1 MPHLHPIELI
11 LALLLLVIAIAL
23 LSARLK
29 VPYPILLVLGG
40 LAISFIPGL
49 PRVQLQP
56 DLVFLVFLPPLLYY
70 AGLLTTWRDFR
81 ANFRPIALLAVGL
94 VLFTTVAIA
103 LVASALIPGLPLAAA
118 FVLGAI
124 VSPPDAVAATAITER
139 LRVPRRITTILDGES
154 LVNDATA
161 LVAYRFAVA
170 AIVTGYF
177 SLTAALGQFV
187 IAATAGTLIGL
198 CAAAMIV
205 WMSQRIREPNV
216 EGAISLLTPYLAY
229 LPAEWAG
236 ASGVLAAVAAGIY
249 VSRKLPT
256 FASPNARLRAF
267 AVWETLVFLLN
278 GVIFILIGLQL
289 PVVMERLAAIPRS
302 QLALYALAI
311 CATAILTRILW
322 VFGATA
328 IRRMLSAKLRQR
340 DDVLPWRHV
349 MLIAWSGM
357 RGIVSLAAALALPM
371 TTASANPFPGRDLIL
386 FLTFTVILATLVF
399 QGLTLPPL
407 IRFLKL
413 TADDLEHRE
422 ERDARIQAAH
432 AALSRLHVL
441 SFDPAADPRVLDR
454 LRLLY
459 EERLQRL
466 GDHTHH
472 DHALEHRS
480 PQEVAP
486 TVHREALIAER
497 RMITFLRDQNDISDT
512 VLRRLL
518 HEIDLEE
525 ARLST

>member
-1 MPHLHPIELI
+1 MSHLHPIELV
-11 LALLLLVIAIAL
+11 LALLLAVMAMAL

-40 LAISFIPGL
+40 LGVSFIPRL
-49 PRVQLQP
+49 PRVHLQP

-70 AGLLTTWRDFR
+70 AGLMTTWRDFR
-81 ANFRPIALLAVGL
+81 ANLRPIALLAVGL

-103 LVASALIPGLPLAAA
+103 FVANALIPGLPLAAA

-161 LVAYRFAVA
+161 LVAYRFAIA
-170 AIVTGYF
+170 AVVTGQF
-177 SLTAALGQFV
+177 SLPAALGKFV
-187 IAATAGTLIGL
+187 VAATLGILIGL
-198 CAAAMIV
+198 VAAAVIV
-205 WMSQRIREPNV
+205 WVSQRIHEPNV

-236 ASGVLAAVAAGIY
+236 ASGVLGAVAAGIY

-267 AVWETLVFLLN
+267 AVWETIVFLLN
-278 GVIFILIGLQL
+278 GIIFILIGLQL
-289 PVVMERLAAIPRS
+289 PVVMERLAHIPRGR
-302 QLALYALAI
+302 LALYALAV
-311 CATAILTRILW
+311 CATAILTRIIW
-322 VFGATA
+322 IFVATYV
-328 IRRMLSAKLRQR
+328 RRTVSAKLRQH
-340 DDVLPWRHV
+340 DPVLPWRYV
-349 MLIAWSGM
+349 TIIGWSGM
-357 RGIVSLAAALALPM
+357 RGIVSLAAALALPL
-371 TTASANPFPGRDLIL
+371 TTATDEPFPGRDLII
-386 FLTFTVILATLVF
+386 FLSFTVILATLVF

-407 IRFLKL
+407 IRLLKL
-413 TADDLEHRE
+413 TDDGLQERE
-422 ERDARIQAAH
+422 ERDARVQAAH

-441 SFDPAADPRVLDR
+441 SLDPTADPRVLDR
-454 LRLLY
+454 LRLIY

-472 DHALEHRS
+472 DHALEHCS

-525 ARLST
+525 ARLSA